1 MSDYPSPAIADSR
14 RLTGP
19 NLYSAGVGALLD
31 VRCAAGEC
39 EAQTAAWV
47 ANARAL
53 AHALGW
59 PETETVIHRDAEGAR
74 LFLGAP
80 VDVLMTATDVNEAA
94 WMLAEQPD
102 GLVFAEWVKV
112 LRRACDEER
121 GSQPHL
127 AEVVTA
133 AHARRLVVT
142 VDDEVLT
149 VGSGAGSATWPL
161 ALVPA
166 VDLVDWRAIH
176 DIPLA
181 LVTGSNGKTTTT
193 RLVAAMWRE
202 AGVTPGWSCSDGVW
216 AGARQLESG
225 DFSGPAGARAVL
237 RSADVGAAVLE
248 TARGGILRRGLA
260 VNRADAAIITN
271 VSPDHF
277 GEYGV
282 KTVEDL
288 AEVKAVVAR
297 ALGETGHLV
306 LNADDPLLVALAT
319 RLDRTLG
326 WFSTASDREVLVAH
340 VTAGGDAATVRDGDV
355 RLHHGGEW
363 HDLGKVDAMPITLRG
378 AAPHN
383 IANLLGASLVA
394 AVSGVPIDAIRR
406 TLATFGS
413 SASDNP
419 GRLQVYRI
427 GGVTVVVD
435 YAHNPD
441 GLKALCET
449 AMSFPATRRILLL
462 GQAGN
467 RDDDQLRALVQAA
480 LGVTAFDHVIIKD
493 MPTLLRGRA
502 PGDVPRVIAAELSRM
517 GVPAARVEILEGE
530 LAAVR
535 RAVESARDGDVLVL
549 PVHVEQDGVLTLLRG
564 LRR

>member
-1 MSDYPSPAIADSR
+1 MTDYPSPAIADSR

-19 NLYSAGVGALLD
+19 NLYSAGVGALLE
-31 VRCAAGEC
+31 VRCAAGAV
-39 EAQTAAWV
+39 EARAAAWA
-47 ANARAL
+47 ANASAL
-53 AHALGW
+53 AQALGW
-59 PETETVIHRDAEGAR
+59 TKTETVIRRDAEGAT

-94 WMLAEQPD
+94 WVLAEQPD
-102 GLVFAEWVKV
+102 GVAISEWVRV

-121 GSQPHL
+121 GRQPHL
-127 AEVVTA
+127 AAVVA
-133 AHARRLVVT
+133 AARARGLVVT
-142 VDDEVLT
+142 VDDEMLT
-149 VGSGAGSATWPL
+149 VGSGAGSASWPL

-166 VDLVDWRAIH
+166 VDRVDWRAIRN
-176 DIPLA
+176 IPLA

-202 AGVTPGWSCSDGVW
+202 AGVTVGWSCSDGVW

-237 RSADVGAAVLE
+237 RSAEVGAAVLE

-260 VNRADAAIITN
+260 VYHADAAIITN

-282 KTVEDL
+282 ETVEDL

-297 ALGETGHLV
+297 ALGESGHLI
-306 LNADDPLLVALAT
+306 LNADDPLLVALAS

-326 WFSTASDREVLVAH
+326 WFSAAPDRGILAAH
-340 VTAGGDAATVRDGDV
+340 VLAGGDVATVRDGCV
-355 RLHHGGEW
+355 MLHHGNEW
-363 HDLGKVDAMPITLRG
+363 HDLGLLDAMPLTLRR

-383 IANLLGASLVA
+383 VENLLGASLVA
-394 AVSGVPIDAIRR
+394 AVLGVPIDAIRR
-406 TLATFGS
+406 TLAAFGS

-419 GRLQVYRI
+419 GRLQVYRV
-427 GGVTVVVD
+427 GGVTAVVD
-435 YAHNPD
+435 YAHNPG
-441 GLKALCET
+441 GLRALCET
-449 AMSFPATRRILLL
+449 AMSFPATRRVLLL

-480 LGVTAFDHVIIKD
+480 LSVTSFDHVIIKD

-502 PGDVPRVIAAELSRM
+502 PGDVPRVIAAELARL
-517 GVPAARVEILEGE
+517 GVPGARVEIVEGE

-549 PVHVEQDGVLTLLRG
+549 PVHADQQGVLTLLRG
-564 LRR
+564 LGR